1 MRNGRDVGRITFGL
15 VLAFSLIGLIWTL
28 IPGARQQ
35 VTLVPPPV
43 SFNNHTLN
51 LKEIHLDLPKT
62 LRSGEMEYIR
72 LQVQPAE
79 SEASAPVLAEA
90 RLELLAAEIIPG
102 EKIQTALSTVGPS
115 RFEWE
120 IRLVEADFQN
130 WRGEPNGAGLSTDLP
145 GTTIGWFEDA
155 DREVGRL
162 AWPGNWAGGMG
173 LDIPSEKVRFIP
185 NIQCNFYIVNR

>member
-120 IRLVEADFQN
+120 IRLVEEGELTGTLWLTFKIGEESQTVLAYPLTFQE
-130 WRGEPNGAGLSTDLP
+130 RQLGGLRMRTVRLV
-145 GTTIGWFEDA
+145 GWLGLAIG
-155 DREVGRL
+155 L
-162 AWPGNWAGGMG
+162 GGWVWTFHQ
-173 LDIPSEKVRFIP
+173 KK
-185 NIQCNFYIVNR
+185 